1 MSVCGEIENIKHE
14 ITQLESLILDA
25 HHLPGHSHKNQLIAQ
40 VNELERRL
48 RRLERVSV
56 T

>member
-1 MSVCGEIENIKHE
+1 MSVCGEIENIRHE

-25 HHLPGHSHKNQLIAQ
+25 HHIPGHLYKDELVAQ
-40 VNELERRL
+40 VDELQKRL
-48 RRLERVSV
+48 YRLERVGA